1 MNAVCNGS
9 QTCGRKGQPYDWQS
23 LLVPTEP
30 AFSDELDDLVT
41 RHSQSGQT
49 RDLTFP
55 DFSPNTLT
63 GVGF

>member
-23 LLVPTEP
+23 LVVPTEP

-41 RHSQSGQT
+41 RHS
-49 RDLTFP
+49 P
-55 DFSPNTLT
+55 
-63 GVGF
+63 VGADARSDIS